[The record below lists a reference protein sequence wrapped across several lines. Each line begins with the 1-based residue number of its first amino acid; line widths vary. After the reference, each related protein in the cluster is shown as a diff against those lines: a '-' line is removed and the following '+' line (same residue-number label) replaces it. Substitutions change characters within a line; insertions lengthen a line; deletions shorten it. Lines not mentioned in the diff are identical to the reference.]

1 MKPLIGLRWGFL
13 LLLIILGVLIG
24 GGSVH
29 AAKMRDRTFPE
40 LSLAFVDTAALP
52 LVNAVGI
59 TYDRQHDRFITVTQ
73 NPEHGTEMQLYP
85 FALKRQSVSD
95 SGRSMI
101 ELNQPLPLIGADQQ
115 PFTAKVLDVA
125 GIALSAEHS
134 VFITTQQ
141 ADEPNLADPRVCEFD
156 RVDGHQRG
164 CLKLPERYLSAVA
177 DDELIEPQIPVH
189 FTGLTLI
196 PGGIGVASIDPFPL
210 FLAATSPRNQ
220 DLDPTGVD
228 PTPKLRWLQY
238 LLNSGDRPF
247 WIAEYA
253 YPLESALAEL
263 RDILALKQSGYFFS
277 LEQTQSEQTVNGT
290 LYEVA
295 VGDAKDTSRVDS
307 LKGLSTVVKPM
318 RKRSLLS
325 LDTLEPRPTALTSMT
340 LGPRLAD
347 GTQSLVI
354 LGRVSLPKGKD
365 IPQLWIFSVK
375 SKYPI

>member
-1 MKPLIGLRWGFL
+1 
-13 LLLIILGVLIG
+13 
-24 GGSVH
+24 
-29 AAKMRDRTFPE
+29 MRDRTFPE
-40 LSLAFVDTAALP
+40 LSLTLVDTVALP
-52 LVNAVGI
+52 QVNAIGI
-59 TYDRQHDRFITVTQ
+59 TYDRQRDRFITVAQ
-73 NPEHGTEMQLYP
+73 NLDHGTDIQLYS
-85 FALKRQSVSD
+85 FALKRQSELEL
-95 SGRSMI
+95 GIPMI
-101 ELNQPLPLIGADQQ
+101 ELAPSLPLTGTDQQ
-115 PFTAKVLDVA
+115 PFTAKVFDVA

-134 VFITTQQ
+134 VFIATQH
-141 ADEPNLADPRVCEFD
+141 AEPSLADPSVCEFD
-156 RVDGHQRG
+156 LADGHQRG

-177 DDELIEPQIPVH
+177 DDESTEPQMPAH

-196 PGGIGVASIDPFPL
+196 PGGIGAASIDPFPL
-210 FLAATSPRNQ
+210 FLAATTPRDQ

-253 YPLESALAEL
+253 YPLESTSAEL

-295 VGDAKDTSRVDS
+295 IGDAKDTSRVDS

-340 LGPRLAD
+340 LGPRLVD

-354 LGRVSLPKGKD
+354 LGRARLTKGKD

-375 SKYPI
+375 SKYAI

>member
-1 MKPLIGLRWGFL
+1 MKPRIGLRWGFL

-59 TYDRQHDRFITVTQ
+59 TYDRQYDRFITVAQ
-73 NPEHGTEMQLYP
+73 NPEHGTEIQLYP
-85 FALKRQSVSD
+85 FVLKRQSVSD
-95 SGRSMI
+95 PGRPII
-101 ELNQPLPLIGADQQ
+101 ELSQPLPLIRADQQ
-115 PFTAKVLDVA
+115 PFTARALDVA

-141 ADEPNLADPRVCEFD
+141 AEPNLADPSVCEFD
-156 RVDGHQRG
+156 LADGHQRG

-177 DDELIEPQIPVH
+177 DDESIDPQTPVH

-196 PGGIGVASIDPFPL
+196 PGGIGAASIDPFPL
-210 FLAATSPRNQ
+210 FLAATSPRDQ

-253 YPLESALAEL
+253 YPIESALAEL

-295 VGDAKDTSRVDS
+295 IGDAKDTSRVDS

-325 LDTLEPRPTALTSMT
+325 LNTLEPHPTALTSMT

-347 GTQSLVI
+347 DTQSLVI
-354 LGRVSLPKGKD
+354 LGRANPPKGKD
-365 IPQLWIFSVK
+365 VPQLWIFSVK
-375 SKYPI
+375 SKYSI